1 MKFGIDIGHN
11 YPPDTGAPGIP
22 GTKKSEDALAMA
34 VGKLVIQKLIKA
46 GHTVIECNPSE
57 PCATVRES
65 LQQRVDKANAE
76 NIDIFVSIHFN
87 DSEENTAHG
96 AEVFAI
102 SPIGKQYAKSVCLEI
117 CKLGFK
123 SRGVKDG
130 SHLFVVRETEAP
142 AILIECCFCDN
153 KQDMEIFNAELMAE
167 AIAKGLIAPI
177 QA

>member
-11 YPPDTGAPGIP
+11 FPPDTGAPGIP
-22 GTKKSEDALAMA
+22 GTKKSEDVLAMA

-46 GHTVIECNPSE
+46 EHIVIECNPSE
-57 PCATVRES
+57 PCTKVRES
-65 LQQRVDKANAE
+65 LQQRVDKANTE
-76 NIDIFVSIHFN
+76 NADIFVSIHFN

-96 AEVFAI
+96 TEVFAI
-102 SPIGKQYAKSVCLEI
+102 AFVGKQYAKSVCLEI

-142 AILIECCFCDN
+142 AILVECCFCDN
-153 KQDMEIFNAELMAE
+153 QKDMAIFNAELMAE
-167 AIAKGLIAPI
+167 AIVKGLLIAIP
-177 QA
+177 A